1 MFLLTGKVGG
11 AAARHPWR
19 TIAAWLILIV
29 ALFGLK
35 TALGGQ
41 FRDNYALPGAPSQAG
56 ADFLRANFPQM
67 SGTDARVVIHAP
79 GGHRVDPAVLTEV
92 RGDLARLPGVSAVAP
107 PLLSRGGD
115 TALIGVQYSVPVTYF
130 HGTSGLD
137 ALNRAAA
144 PARADGLHVALGGTV
159 PENAVLAT
167 SVTDGAGV
175 VIALIVLI
183 LVLRSL
189 VAAGLPLVVGIAGLG
204 AGTSVTLLLAR
215 GFDIST
221 EAPTVAAMVGLGVG
235 IDYALLLVARHVEG
249 LRAGLSPVQA
259 AEQAART
266 AGSSVLIAGLTVV
279 VSLLGLQLSTL
290 ETYSTIGY
298 ATAICVAAVMLAG
311 LTLVPALCALAGQ
324 RILPRRDRL
333 ALAGSRPG
341 DETGPRRGNVA
352 GDETG
357 PRRGNVAGDGEAR
370 PRSVPGVEMAGR
382 RTRTEAWALRVTR
395 RPALMA
401 LASTAVLL
409 ALAAPVLGMHTWPD
423 DAGSQ
428 PAGNTVRQAYDLV
441 TAGFGPGANAPLL
454 VAVDLTQDR
463 APGAL
468 AAQLRALPGVAAVT
482 HPVINPAGRAAVIT
496 VQPATAPSDPAT
508 VRLLGQIRADAPRG
522 VLVTGTEAVN
532 ADVTARLAD
541 RLWAVIAFVVALSL
555 LILTAMLR
563 APVNAV
569 KAAVLN
575 LLSVAA
581 AYGVVT
587 AVFQTDTGARLLG
600 LPHGTPVSTWV
611 PMLMFAVLFGLSS
624 DYEVFLL
631 SRVREGWLA
640 TGDPR
645 VAVVRG
651 LGATARVISSAAA
664 IMVAVFLGFVADP
677 DVTVKTVGVGMAAAV
692 LIDATLIRLVLAPAG
707 MVLLG
712 RAGWWVPGVAARRG
726 PGAAAARQPA
736 PAGPVP
742 AGPVPAGPAS
752 DDTAPTDTVPTD
764 TVAPVG
770 GEKSVTTG

>member
-1 MFLLTGKVGG
+1 MFLLTGKAG

-19 TIAAWLILIV
+19 TVAAWLILIV

-35 TALGGQ
+35 TAFGGQ
-41 FRDNYALPGAPSQAG
+41 FRENYTIPGAPSQAG
-56 ADFLRANFPQM
+56 ADFLRASFPQM
-67 SGTDARVVIHAP
+67 SGTNARVVIHAAASRP
-79 GGHRVDPAVLTEV
+79 VDPAVLTEV
-92 RGDLARLPGVSAVAP
+92 RGDLARLPGVSTVAP
-107 PLLSRGGD
+107 ALRSRGGD
-115 TALIGVQYSVPVTYF
+115 TALIDVQYSVPVTYF
-130 HGTSGLD
+130 HGSSGLD

-144 PARADGLHVALGGTV
+144 PARTDGLQVALGGEL
-159 PENAVLAT
+159 PENAVLTNSA
-167 SVTDGAGV
+167 TDGIGV
-175 VIALIVLI
+175 LVALIVLI

-215 GFDIST
+215 GIDIST

-298 ATAICVAAVMLAG
+298 ATAICVTAVMLAG
-311 LTLVPALCALAGQ
+311 LTLVPALCALAGR

-333 ALAGSRPG
+333 ALASL
-341 DETGPRRGNVA
+341 PRGEAV
-352 GDETG
+352 
-357 PRRGNVAGDGEAR
+357 DGEAR
-370 PRSVPGVEMAGR
+370 SRSVPDLESTAR
-382 RTRTEAWALRVTR
+382 RTRTEAWARWVTR

-401 LASTAVLL
+401 VVATAVLL
-409 ALAAPVLGMHTWPD
+409 ALAAPVLGMRTWPD

-441 TAGFGPGANAPLL
+441 TAGYGPGANAPLL

-463 APGAL
+463 APAAL

-482 HPVINPAGRAAVIT
+482 EPVINPAGSAAVIT
-496 VQPATAPSDPAT
+496 VQPATGPSDPAT
-508 VRLLGQIRADAPRG
+508 VRLLTRIAAVAPRG
-522 VLVTGTEAVN
+522 VLVAGTEAVY
-532 ADVTARLAD
+532 ADVTARLAN

-587 AVFQTDTGARLLG
+587 AIFQTDTGARLLG

-645 VAVVRG
+645 EAVVRG

-664 IMVAVFLGFVADP
+664 IMIAVFLGFAADP
-677 DVTVKTVGVGMAAAV
+677 DVTVKTIGIGMAAAV
-692 LIDATLIRLVLAPAG
+692 LIDATLIRLVLAPAA

-712 RAGWWVPGVAARRG
+712 RAGWWLPGFLARDNRSG
-726 PGAAAARQPA
+726 PGDGSIKASSPSRPGGYRE
-736 PAGPVP
+736 AGQV
-742 AGPVPAGPAS
+742 S
-752 DDTAPTDTVPTD
+752 
-764 TVAPVG
+764 
-770 GEKSVTTG
+770 SR

>member
-1 MFLLTGKVGG
+1 MFLLTGKMGG

-19 TIAAWLILIV
+19 TIAAWLILII

-35 TALGGQ
+35 TAFGGQ
-41 FRDNYALPGAPSQAG
+41 YQDNYTVPGAPSQAG
-56 ADFLRANFPQM
+56 ADFLRANFPQV
-67 SGTDARVVIHAP
+67 SGADARVVIHDQH
-79 GGHRVDPAVLTEV
+79 GREVGQSVLSQV
-92 RGDLARLPGVSAVAP
+92 RGDLTRLPGVSVVAP
-107 PLLSRGGD
+107 PLLSRDGD
-115 TALIGVQYSVPVTYF
+115 TALIDVQYSVPVTYF
-130 HGTSGLD
+130 HGSSGLD
-137 ALNRAAA
+137 ALTRATA
-144 PARADGLHVALGGTV
+144 PARADGLQVALGGTV
-159 PENAVLAT
+159 PENAVLT
-167 SVTDGAGV
+167 SSLTDGIGV
-175 VIALIVLI
+175 VVAVIVLI

-189 VAAGLPLVVGIAGLG
+189 VAAGLPLLVGIAGLG

-215 GFDIST
+215 GIEIST

-249 LRAGLSPVQA
+249 LRAGLSPVRA

-324 RILPRRDRL
+324 RILPRRDRE
-333 ALAGSRPG
+333 ALAGPRPG
-341 DETGPRRGNVA
+341 GAAVD
-352 GDETG
+352 GD
-357 PRRGNVAGDGEAR
+357 AR
-370 PRSVPGVEMAGR
+370 PRSVPGLETPAR
-382 RTRTEAWALRVTR
+382 RTRTEAWALWVTR

-401 LASTAVLL
+401 LASAAVLL
-409 ALAAPVLGMHTWPD
+409 ALAAPVLGMRTWPD

-441 TAGFGPGANAPLL
+441 TAGYGPGANAPLL
-454 VAVDLTQDR
+454 VAVDLTQDH
-463 APGAL
+463 APAGL

-482 HPVINPAGRAAVIT
+482 APVTNPGGNAAVIT

-508 VRLLGQIRADAPRG
+508 VRLLTRIRADAPRG
-522 VLVTGTEAVN
+522 VFVTGTEAVN

-555 LILTAMLR
+555 LILTALLR
-563 APVNAV
+563 APVNAL

-575 LLSVAA
+575 LLSVGA

-587 AVFQTDTGARLLG
+587 AIFQTDTGARLLG
-600 LPHGTPVSTWV
+600 LPHGAPVSTWV

-645 VAVVRG
+645 EAVVRG

-664 IMVAVFLGFVADP
+664 IMVAVFLGFAADP
-677 DVTVKTVGVGMAAAV
+677 DVTVKTIGVGMAAAV
-692 LIDATLIRLVLAPAG
+692 LIDATLIRLVLAPAA

-712 RAGWWVPGVAARRG
+712 RAGWWLPGILVRRG
-726 PGAAAARQPA
+726 PGSAAGRQALPDGADAAARADSGQ
-736 PAGPVP
+736 
-742 AGPVPAGPAS
+742 
-752 DDTAPTDTVPTD
+752 
-764 TVAPVG
+764 
-770 GEKSVTTG
+770 SVTTA

>member
-19 TIAAWLILIV
+19 TIAAWLILII

-35 TALGGQ
+35 TAFGGQ
-41 FRDNYALPGAPSQAG
+41 FQDDYTVPGAPSQAG
-56 ADFLRANFPQM
+56 ADFLHARFPQM
-67 SGTDARVVIHAP
+67 SGADARVVIHAP
-79 GGHRVDPAVLTEV
+79 GGRRVQPAVLTEV
-92 RGDLARLPGVSAVAP
+92 RGDLGRLPGVSVVAP
-107 PLLSRGGD
+107 PLMSRGGD
-115 TALIGVQYSVPVTYF
+115 TALIDVQYSVDVTYF
-130 HGTSGLD
+130 HGTTGLD

-144 PARADGLHVALGGTV
+144 PARADGLQVALGGTV

-167 SVTDGAGV
+167 NATDGIGV
-175 VIALIVLI
+175 VVALIVLI

-189 VAAGLPLVVGIAGLG
+189 VAAGLPLLVGIAGLG
-204 AGTSVTLLLAR
+204 AGTAVTALLAGR
-215 GFDIST
+215 IDIST

-249 LRAGLSPVQA
+249 LRSGLSPVQA

-279 VSLLGLQLSTL
+279 VSLLGLRLSTL
-290 ETYSTIGY
+290 DTYSTIGY
-298 ATAICVAAVMLAG
+298 ATAICVAAVMLAA
-311 LTLVPALCALAGQ
+311 LTLVPALCALAGH
-324 RILPRRDRL
+324 RILPRRDRPVPADPTL
-333 ALAGSRPG
+333 AS
-341 DETGPRRGNVA
+341 D
-352 GDETG
+352 
-357 PRRGNVAGDGEAR
+357 AR
-370 PRSVPGVEMAGR
+370 PRSVPGPDAGPP
-382 RTRTEAWALRVTR
+382 RTRTEAWALWVTR

-401 LASTAVLL
+401 LASAAVLL
-409 ALAAPVLGMHTWPD
+409 ALAAPVLGMRTWPD

-441 TAGFGPGANAPLL
+441 TAGYGAGANAPLL
-454 VAVDLTQDR
+454 VAVDLTQDH

-468 AAQLRALPGVAAVT
+468 AARLRALPGVAAVT
-482 HPVINPAGRAAVIT
+482 APEPNAAGNAAVMT

-508 VRLLGQIRADAPRG
+508 TRLLARIRADVPRG
-522 VLVTGTEAVN
+522 VLVTGNEAVY

-555 LILTAMLR
+555 LILTVLLR
-563 APVNAV
+563 APVNAL
-569 KAAVLN
+569 KAAALN

-587 AVFQTDTGARLLG
+587 AVFQTDAGARLLG

-645 VAVVRG
+645 EAVVRG

-664 IMVAVFLGFVADP
+664 IMVAVFLGFAADP

-692 LIDATLIRLVLAPAG
+692 LIDATLIRLVLAPAA

-712 RAGWWVPGVAARRG
+712 RAGWWLPFARRTMTAA
-726 PGAAAARQPA
+726 PGQVTVEDGGL
-736 PAGPVP
+736 AGKRPGSLV
-742 AGPVPAGPAS
+742 
-752 DDTAPTDTVPTD
+752 
-764 TVAPVG
+764 
-770 GEKSVTTG
+770 

>member
-1 MFLLTGKVGG
+1 MFLHFTGKVGG

-19 TIAAWLILIV
+19 TIAAWMILIV

-35 TALGGQ
+35 TAFGGQ
-41 FRDNYALPGAPSQAG
+41 YQDNFTVPGAPSQAG
-56 ADFLRANFPQM
+56 ADFLRASFPQV
-67 SGTDARVVIHAP
+67 SGADARVVIHAAADR
-79 GGHRVDPAVLTEV
+79 RVDPAVLTEV
-92 RGDLARLPGVSAVAP
+92 RGDLTRLPGVSVVAP
-107 PLLSRGGD
+107 ALLSRDGD
-115 TALIGVQYSVPVTYF
+115 TALIDVQYSVPVTYF
-130 HGTSGLD
+130 HGASGLD
-137 ALNRAAA
+137 ALTGATA
-144 PARADGLHVALGGTV
+144 PARADGLQVALGGSV
-159 PENAVLAT
+159 PENAVLT
-167 SVTDGAGV
+167 SSLTDGIGV
-175 VIALIVLI
+175 VVAVIVLL

-215 GFDIST
+215 GMEIST

-324 RILPRRDRL
+324 RILPRRDRE
-333 ALAGSRPG
+333 ALAVPRPG
-341 DETGPRRGNVA
+341 DVA
-352 GDETG
+352 G
-357 PRRGNVAGDGEAR
+357 PQRGDAAGDGDAR
-370 PRSVPGVEMAGR
+370 TRSVLGVETAVEL
-382 RTRTEAWALRVTR
+382 TRTEAWARWVTR

-401 LASTAVLL
+401 LASAAVLL
-409 ALAAPVLGMHTWPD
+409 ALAAPVLGMRTWPD

-441 TAGFGPGANAPLL
+441 TAGYGPGANAPLL
-454 VAVDLTQDR
+454 VAVDLTQDH

-482 HPVINPAGRAAVIT
+482 GPVTNPAGTAAVIT
-496 VQPATAPSDPAT
+496 VQPTTAPSDPAT
-508 VRLLGQIRADAPRG
+508 VRLLDRIRAKAPRG
-522 VLVTGTEAVN
+522 VLVTGTEAVY

-555 LILTAMLR
+555 LILTALLR
-563 APVNAV
+563 APVNAL
-569 KAAVLN
+569 KAALLN

-587 AVFQTDTGARLLG
+587 AIFQTDTGARLLG

-640 TGDPR
+640 TGDAR
-645 VAVVRG
+645 EAVVRG

-664 IMVAVFLGFVADP
+664 IMVAVFLGFAADP
-677 DVTVKTVGVGMAAAV
+677 DVTVKTIGVGMAAAV
-692 LIDATLIRLVLAPAG
+692 LIDATLIRLVLAPAA

-712 RAGWWVPGVAARRG
+712 RAGWWLPGILARRG
-726 PGAAAARQPA
+726 PGAV
-736 PAGPVP
+736 AGHQAVP
-742 AGPVPAGPAS
+742 DGGA
-752 DDTAPTDTVPTD
+752 TAPLADSGKP
-764 TVAPVG
+764 
-770 GEKSVTTG
+770 VTTG

>member
-1 MFLLTGKVGG
+1 MFLLTGKIGG
-11 AAARHPWR
+11 AAARHPGR

-35 TALGGQ
+35 TAFGGQ
-41 FRDNYALPGAPSQAG
+41 FQENYTVPGAPSQAG
-56 ADFLRANFPQM
+56 ADFLRGNFPQM
-67 SGTDARVVIHAP
+67 SGTNARVVIHAAA
-79 GGHRVDPAVLTEV
+79 GRRVDPAVLAEV
-92 RGDLARLPGVSAVAP
+92 RGGLARLPGVSAAAP
-107 PLLSRGGD
+107 PLLSPGGD
-115 TALIGVQYSVPVTYF
+115 TALIDVQYSVPVTYF
-130 HGTSGLD
+130 HGSSGLD
-137 ALNRAAA
+137 ALGRAAA
-144 PARADGLHVALGGTV
+144 PARADGLRVALGGEV
-159 PENAVLAT
+159 PENAVLT
-167 SVTDGAGV
+167 SSVTDGIGV
-175 VIALIVLI
+175 AVALAVLI

-215 GFDIST
+215 GIQIST

-311 LTLVPALCALAGQ
+311 LTLVPALCALAGR

-333 ALAGSRPG
+333 ALAGPVVASRPR
-341 DETGPRRGNVA
+341 DA
-352 GDETG
+352 
-357 PRRGNVAGDGEAR
+357 VAGDGEAR
-370 PRSVPGVEMAGR
+370 SRSVPGVETGAR
-382 RTRTEAWALRVTR
+382 RTRTEAWARWVTR

-401 LASTAVLL
+401 LVSAAVLL
-409 ALAAPVLGMHTWPD
+409 ALAAPVLGMRTWPD

-441 TAGFGPGANAPLL
+441 TAGYGAGANAPLL

-463 APGAL
+463 APAAL

-482 HPVINPAGRAAVIT
+482 APEFSAAGNAAVIT
-496 VQPATAPSDPAT
+496 VQPTTGPSDPAT
-508 VRLLGQIRADAPRG
+508 TRLLMRIRADAPRG
-522 VLVTGTEAVN
+522 VLVTGTEAVY
-532 ADVTARLAD
+532 ADVTARLGN

-555 LILTAMLR
+555 LILTALLR

-587 AVFQTDTGARLLG
+587 FLFQTDTWARLLG
-600 LPHGTPVSTWV
+600 LPHGTPVSAWV

-645 VAVVRG
+645 EAVVRG

-664 IMVAVFLGFVADP
+664 IMIAVFLGFATDP
-677 DVTVKTVGVGMAAAV
+677 DVTVKTIGIGMAAATA
-692 LIDATLIRLVLAPAG
+692 IDATLIRLVLAPAA

-712 RAGWWVPGVAARRG
+712 RAGWWLPGRLTKRSRTGGGTIEVSSPSRQGGRSAASQVPSR
-726 PGAAAARQPA
+726 
-736 PAGPVP
+736 
-742 AGPVPAGPAS
+742 
-752 DDTAPTDTVPTD
+752 
-764 TVAPVG
+764 
-770 GEKSVTTG
+770 

>member
-1 MFLLTGKVGG
+1 MFLLTGKVGA

-19 TIAAWLILIV
+19 TVAAWLILIV

-35 TALGGQ
+35 TAFGGQ
-41 FRDNYALPGAPSQAG
+41 FRENYTIPGAPSQAG
-56 ADFLRANFPQM
+56 ADFLRASFPQM
-67 SGTDARVVIHAP
+67 SGTNARVVIHAAASRP
-79 GGHRVDPAVLTEV
+79 VDPAVLTEV
-92 RGDLARLPGVSAVAP
+92 RGDLARLPGVSTVAP
-107 PLLSRGGD
+107 ALRSRGGD
-115 TALIGVQYSVPVTYF
+115 TALIDVQYSVPVTYF
-130 HGTSGLD
+130 HGSSGLD

-144 PARADGLHVALGGTV
+144 PARTDGLQVALGGEL
-159 PENAVLAT
+159 PENAVLTNSA
-167 SVTDGAGV
+167 TDGIGV
-175 VIALIVLI
+175 LVALIVLI

-215 GFDIST
+215 GIDIST

-298 ATAICVAAVMLAG
+298 ATAICVTAVMLAG
-311 LTLVPALCALAGQ
+311 LTLVPALCALAGR

-333 ALAGSRPG
+333 ALASL
-341 DETGPRRGNVA
+341 PRGEAV
-352 GDETG
+352 
-357 PRRGNVAGDGEAR
+357 DGEAR
-370 PRSVPGVEMAGR
+370 SRSVPDLESTAR
-382 RTRTEAWALRVTR
+382 RTRTEAWARWVTR

-401 LASTAVLL
+401 VVATAVLL
-409 ALAAPVLGMHTWPD
+409 ALAAPVLGMRTWPD

-441 TAGFGPGANAPLL
+441 TAGYGPGANAPLL

-463 APGAL
+463 APAAL

-482 HPVINPAGRAAVIT
+482 EPVINPAGSAAVIT
-496 VQPATAPSDPAT
+496 VQPATGPSDPAT
-508 VRLLGQIRADAPRG
+508 VRLLTRIAAVAPRG
-522 VLVTGTEAVN
+522 VLVAGTEAVY
-532 ADVTARLAD
+532 ADVTARLAN

-587 AVFQTDTGARLLG
+587 AIFQTDTGARLLG

-645 VAVVRG
+645 EAVVRG

-664 IMVAVFLGFVADP
+664 IMIAVFLGFAADP
-677 DVTVKTVGVGMAAAV
+677 DVTVKTIGIGMAAAV
-692 LIDATLIRLVLAPAG
+692 LIDATLIRLVLAPAA

-712 RAGWWVPGVAARRG
+712 RAGWWLPGFLARDNRSG
-726 PGAAAARQPA
+726 PGDGSIKASSPSRPGGYRE
-736 PAGPVP
+736 AGQV
-742 AGPVPAGPAS
+742 S
-752 DDTAPTDTVPTD
+752 
-764 TVAPVG
+764 
-770 GEKSVTTG
+770 SR

>member
-35 TALGGQ
+35 TAFGGQ
-41 FRDNYALPGAPSQAG
+41 YQDNYTVPGAPSQAG
-56 ADFLRANFPQM
+56 ADFLKANFPQI

-79 GGHRVDPAVLTEV
+79 GGHRVDPAVLTKV
-92 RGDLARLPGVSAVAP
+92 RADLARLPGVSVVAP
-107 PLLSRGGD
+107 ALLSRGGD
-115 TALIGVQYSVPVTYF
+115 TALIDVQYSVPVTSF
-130 HGTSGLD
+130 HGTAGLD
-137 ALNRAAA
+137 ALKRAAA
-144 PARADGLHVALGGTV
+144 PARADGLQVALGGSV
-159 PENAVLAT
+159 PENVLLT
-167 SVTDGAGV
+167 NNLTDGVGV
-175 VIALIVLI
+175 VVALIVLI

-215 GFDIST
+215 GIEIST
-221 EAPTVAAMVGLGVG
+221 GAPTVAAMVGLGVG

-324 RILPRRDRL
+324 RILPRRDRE
-333 ALAGSRPG
+333 ALAGARPG
-341 DETGPRRGNVA
+341 DVTEPQRG
-352 GDETG
+352 D
-357 PRRGNVAGDGEAR
+357 VAGDGGAR
-370 PRSVPGVEMAGR
+370 TRSVPGVEAAGR
-382 RTRTEAWALRVTR
+382 RTRTEVWAQWVTR

-401 LASTAVLL
+401 LASAAVLL
-409 ALAAPVLGMHTWPD
+409 ALAAPVLGMRTWPD

-428 PAGNTVRQAYDLV
+428 PAGDTVRQAYDLV
-441 TAGFGPGANAPLL
+441 TAGYGPGANGTLL
-454 VAVDLTQDR
+454 VAVDLAQDH
-463 APGAL
+463 APAAL

-482 HPVINPAGRAAVIT
+482 APVLSANGDAAVIT
-496 VQPATAPSDPAT
+496 VQPTTAPSDPAT
-508 VRLLGQIRADAPRG
+508 VRLLDRIRTNAPPG
-522 VLVTGTEAVN
+522 VLVTGTEAVY
-532 ADVTARLAD
+532 ADVTTRLAD
-541 RLWAVIAFVVALSL
+541 RLWAVIAFVVTLSL
-555 LILTAMLR
+555 LILTALLR
-563 APVNAV
+563 APVNAL

-575 LLSVAA
+575 LLSVGA

-587 AVFQTDTGARLLG
+587 AIFQTDTGARLLG
-600 LPHGTPVSTWV
+600 LPHGAPVSTWV

-631 SRVREGWLA
+631 SRVREAWLA

-645 VAVVRG
+645 EAVVRG

-664 IMVAVFLGFVADP
+664 IMVAVFLGFAADP
-677 DVTVKTVGVGMAAAV
+677 DVTVKTIGVGMAAAV
-692 LIDATLIRLVLAPAG
+692 LIDATLIRLVLAPAA

-712 RAGWWVPGVAARRG
+712 RAGWWLPGILARRG
-726 PGAAAARQPA
+726 PGTTPARRPVPADEAA
-736 PAGPVP
+736 PAGRE
-742 AGPVPAGPAS
+742 
-752 DDTAPTDTVPTD
+752 T
-764 TVAPVG
+764 
-770 GEKSVTTG
+770 SVTTG